1 MFKTI
6 RPLLAGA
13 TLLAGTAIPAIA
25 ADPYIPPPIEPPP
38 PVVYEEPAKVSYGG
52 WYIRGD
58 VDYHWSALRS
68 TQYITYGPPPGTA
81 AFTTTD
87 LRGTWSVGAG
97 VGYQIS
103 KYLRTDWTLDY
114 WAKSTFTGST
124 TGVCGG
130 VPCVSVDSS
139 AYQALLLLA
148 NAYVDLGTYH
158 GITPYVGAGIGGAYV
173 WWDNLRNT
181 VGGVTTVHAGASNWR
196 FAWALMA
203 GASYCVTDRME
214 LDVGYRYT
222 RIHGGRMFEYAPVV
236 GPGFDSGF
244 NVHEGRA
251 GLRWHLGGHANR
263 CAPPPPDIPPYTPPV
278 YK

>member
-6 RPLLAGA
+6 RPVAAGA
-13 TLLAGTAIPAIA
+13 ALLAGTSMSAFA
-25 ADPYIPPPIEPPP
+25 ADPYIPPPVEPPP
-38 PVVYEEPAKVSYGG
+38 PVVYEEEKSHDYGG

-58 VDYHWSALRS
+58 VDYHWSKLRS
-68 TQYITYGPPPGTA
+68 TSYITYGPPPGTA
-81 AFTTTD
+81 SFTTTD
-87 LRGTWSVGAG
+87 LRGAWSIGAG
-97 VGYQIS
+97 VGYQITH
-103 KYLRTDWTLDY
+103 YLRTDLTVDY
-114 WAKSTFTGST
+114 WSKADFTGST

-130 VPCVSVDSS
+130 VPCVSTDVS
-139 AYQALLLLA
+139 AYQALLILA

-158 GITPYVGAGIGGAYV
+158 GITPYVGAGIGGAYMK
-173 WWDNLRNT
+173 WDNLRNT

-203 GASYCVTDRME
+203 GASYCLTNRLE

-222 RIHGGRMFEYAPVV
+222 RIHGGRMFEFAPTV
-236 GPGFDSGF
+236 GPGFDDGL

-251 GLRWHLGGHANR
+251 GLRWNLGKHGNR
-263 CAPPPPDIPPYTPPV
+263 CAPPPPKVVDYVPPV